1 MKKLYLVR
9 HGESEWNILKKVQG
23 QKDVNLTKKGEQQ
36 AEKIANR
43 LYNENIDIIYSSDL
57 KRAFETAKKI
67 GDKLKLNVNPDKS
80 FREINFGIWEGISTK
95 ELTDNYSKEHL
106 LWMKK
111 PHKLKLE
118 GAETLE
124 ELQNRTIKGVNRI
137 SKLNPNKNILI
148 VSHSAAIKTII
159 LGLLDMDI
167 SYYNKMSL
175 NNVSLSI
182 IEFRDYNNVL
192 KLFNDTCHLREGK

>member
-1 MKKLYLVR
+1 MRKLYLVR

-23 QKDVNLTKKGEQQ
+23 QKNVNLTKKGEKQ

-43 LYNENIDIIYSSDL
+43 LDSENIDIIYSSDL
-57 KRAFETAKKI
+57 KRAFETAKTI
-67 GDKLKLNVNPDKS
+67 GNKLKLDVNLDKS
-80 FREINFGIWEGISTK
+80 FREINFGIWEGIPTK
-95 ELTDNYSKEHL
+95 ELSDKYCEEHL
-106 LWMKK
+106 LWMKE

-118 GAETLE
+118 GAETLG
-124 ELQNRTIKGVNRI
+124 ELQNRTIKGINRI
-137 SKLNPNKNILI
+137 SKLNPSKNILI

-167 SYYNKMSL
+167 RYYSKMSL

-192 KLFNDTCHLREGK
+192 KLFNDTCHLREEK